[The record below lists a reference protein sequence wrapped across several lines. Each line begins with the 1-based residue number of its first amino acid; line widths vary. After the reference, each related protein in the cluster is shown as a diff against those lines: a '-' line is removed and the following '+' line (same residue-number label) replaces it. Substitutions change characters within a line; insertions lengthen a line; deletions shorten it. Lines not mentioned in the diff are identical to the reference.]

1 MMRMGLKVL
10 ALVGLGALSTS
21 CRNFNPK
28 DYTSPQGIAK
38 ATRTAVNTG
47 KDWNRCDKLHA
58 NPSVQEEYALGGA
71 LAIHFVQRGDGL
83 LLKGPGQALHVYLNT
98 VGKNLAAQSAR
109 PTLEWTFGVLEDT
122 AQFNAVSAP
131 GGYVFVTR
139 KLLQGVENEAQL
151 AGVLA
156 HEIAHITLKHAIH
169 HYGSVKVNACRLVI
183 GGKLIIS
190 DTAAARLMRSVEG
203 DGTLE
208 LDQDAGLLGYL
219 SEKTVEL
226 VEKGNSREQEFEAD
240 RIAVELML
248 SAGYDPQAYLALLD
262 KTADGGG
269 AFANHPKK
277 KDRQDHIR
285 AHVQSLK
292 KSDGEF
298 SGLATTGLRSPPL
311 SPAFAAVHG
320 GNSTRGVAKDGK

>member
-1 MMRMGLKVL
+1 MMHTGLKVL
-10 ALVGLGALSTS
+10 ALVGLGALNTS

-28 DYTSPQGIAK
+28 DLTTAQGLV
-38 ATRTAVNTG
+38 RTTNTVVTAG
-47 KDWNRCDKLHA
+47 MDLNRCEKLHA

-71 LAIHFVQRGDGL
+71 LAINFVQRGDGL

-122 AQFNAVSAP
+122 TQFNAMSAP

-139 KLLQGVENEAQL
+139 KLLQGVENEGQL

-156 HEIAHITLKHAIH
+156 HEIAHITLKHAIR
-169 HYGSVKVNACRLVI
+169 HYGSVKVKTCRLVV
-183 GGKLIIS
+183 GGKVLL
-190 DTAAARLMRSVEG
+190 DDAWTARLMRGVEG

-219 SEKTVEL
+219 SEKTSEL
-226 VEKGNSREQEFEAD
+226 IEKGNTREQEFEAD

-262 KTADGGG
+262 KTTDGGG
-269 AFANHPKK
+269 TFANHPKK
-277 KDRQDHIR
+277 KERQDHIR

-292 KSDGEF
+292 KPDGDF

-311 SPAFAAVHG
+311 SPAFAAVRG
-320 GNSTRGVAKDGK
+320 GNNTRGVAKDGK